1 MVALAGQKI
10 LVIGLRRTG
19 ISTAL
24 FLVQCGASVRGTDRQ
39 SATTLGP
46 EVATLVDKGVELWLE
61 EENPSLLDGVD
72 LVVPSPGVPRTA
84 SLLSQAVHR
93 SIPVLSEVELA
104 FCFLRFPL
112 IAITGTNGKSTTTSL
127 LGEMFRQAGKKVF
140 VGGNLGTPLIEAVA
154 EDYEVGV
161 AEISSFQLEWVE
173 TFRPAIGL
181 LLNLSADHLD
191 RYASFA
197 EYVAAKKS
205 LFTRQTAQDFAV
217 LNREDPVVW
226 ALAGELSSQV
236 TSFGWEEVKQGTF
249 IRNQHAVFRG
259 PQGEEVFSLKGLH
272 LHGRHNVENVMAA
285 LTAARLWGLE
295 KEVIQPTLEGFS
307 GLAHRLEF
315 IAEKRGVR
323 YFDDSKGTNVGAV
336 VKSLESFSGE
346 VILLA
351 GGLDKG
357 GDYTPLKA
365 PVRQKVK
372 KLFLFGQA
380 REKLHWTLKDETEIN
395 FVNSL
400 EEAVSAAAASA
411 KPGDTVLLSPA
422 CASFD
427 MFTDYAHRG
436 RAFRSAVET
445 L

>member
-127 LGEMFRQAGKKVF
+127 LGEMFRRAGKKVF

-181 LLNLSADHLD
+181 LLTLS
-191 RYASFA
+191 
-197 EYVAAKKS
+197 
-205 LFTRQTAQDFAV
+205 
-217 LNREDPVVW
+217 
-226 ALAGELSSQV
+226 
-236 TSFGWEEVKQGTF
+236 
-249 IRNQHAVFRG
+249 
-259 PQGEEVFSLKGLH
+259 
-272 LHGRHNVENVMAA
+272 
-285 LTAARLWGLE
+285 
-295 KEVIQPTLEGFS
+295 
-307 GLAHRLEF
+307 
-315 IAEKRGVR
+315 AEKR
-323 YFDDSKGTNVGAV
+323 T
-336 VKSLESFSGE
+336 LLFST
-346 VILLA
+346 A
-351 GGLDKG
+351 
-357 GDYTPLKA
+357 
-365 PVRQKVK
+365 
-372 KLFLFGQA
+372 
-380 REKLHWTLKDETEIN
+380 WTLL
-395 FVNSL
+395 F
-400 EEAVSAAAASA
+400 
-411 KPGDTVLLSPA
+411 PA
-422 CASFD
+422 QEYHAPLPCLARQ
-427 MFTDYAHRG
+427 YIAL
-436 RAFRSAVET
+436 FRC
-445 L
+445 